1 MADITQTGFS
11 VEGAPEPDSDFAPI
25 PAGEYPMRVV
35 NSEMKDTKA
44 GNGKRLVLEIDITDG
59 PQQGRKLW
67 QGFNLV
73 NPNPQAVEIS
83 QRQLAQL
90 CLAVGKVAITDSD
103 ELHMQ
108 EFIGKVK
115 VTPAK
120 DGYGPGNEIAVYKP
134 REGAKAA
141 DKPASSGTASGGT
154 TQAATGG
161 GKPNATKDPET
172 GKWFDDSGNQVPV
185 FKLSGYNKIEG

>member
-1 MADITQTGFS
+1 MAEINFNTAD
-11 VEGAPEPDSDFAPI
+11 APEPDNNFAPI
-25 PAGEYPMRVV
+25 PAGEYPMRVI
-35 NSEMKDTKA
+35 NSEMRDTKA

-59 PQQGRKLW
+59 PHQGRKIW

-90 CLAVGKVAITDSD
+90 CLAVGKVAITNSD
-103 ELHMQ
+103 ELHMH

-115 VTPAK
+115 VTPAQG
-120 DGYGPGNEIAVYKP
+120 GYDPGNEIVQYKP
-134 REGAKAA
+134 KEGNAGAVSARADTTGAA
-141 DKPASSGTASGGT
+141 QNGSAAAVTGSGT
-154 TQAATGG
+154 
-161 GKPNATKDPET
+161 KPNATKDPET

>member
-1 MADITQTGFS
+1 MAEINFNTAD
-11 VEGAPEPDSDFAPI
+11 APEPDNNFAPI
-25 PAGEYPMRVV
+25 PAGEYPMRVI
-35 NSEMKDTKA
+35 NSEMRDTKA

-115 VTPAK
+115 VTPAQG
-120 DGYGPGNEIAVYKP
+120 GYDPGNEIAQYKP

-141 DKPASSGTASGGT
+141 DKPAATGGT
-154 TQAATGG
+154 TQAASSGG
-161 GKPNATKDPET
+161 AKPNATKNPED
-172 GKWFDDSGNQVPV
+172 GRWYSDEGEVIPV

>member
-1 MADITQTGFS
+1 MAEINFNTAD
-11 VEGAPEPDSDFAPI
+11 APEPDNNFAPI
-25 PAGEYPMRVV
+25 PAGEYPMRVI
-35 NSEMKDTKA
+35 NSEMRDTKA
-44 GNGKRLVLEIDITDG
+44 GTGKRLVLEIDITDG

-120 DGYGPGNEIAVYKP
+120 DGYDAGNEIAQYKP
-134 REGAKAA
+134 KEGATAA
-141 DKPASSGTASGGT
+141 ERPASTGGAAQTASSGGA
-154 TQAATGG
+154 
-161 GKPNATKDPET
+161 KPNATKDPAS
-172 GKWFDDSGNQVPV
+172 GKWFDDNGDQVPV
-185 FKLSGYNKIEG
+185 FKLSGYNKIEA